1 MKHCAIVFLATISL
15 VQCSAVEKT
24 NTAKSEFYEKWRE
37 GTTLQT
43 GENRAVVPLVNYN
56 NTFDS
61 DNFVGVALDVRNQS
75 PFKLARLKFYPHC
88 RGGKKVVNFSYEFIG
103 IERESVHL
111 LFPGGQET
119 NSQELQAQ
127 GRQSWFQGSLPVLQ
141 QRELAY

>member
-1 MKHCAIVFLATISL
+1 MKHCTIAFLATISL
-15 VQCSAVEKT
+15 VQCSAEDKT
-24 NTAKSEFYEKWRE
+24 NSAKSEFYEKWE
-37 GTTLQT
+37 KGTTLQE
-43 GENRAVVPLVNYN
+43 GVNRAAVNDN
-56 NTFDS
+56 NTFDL
-61 DNFVGVALDVRNQS
+61 DDIVGVALDVRNQS